1 MICLQPHYFTPNEAN
16 GAMTNELVYLRCI
29 LFEGRQESSISFLC
43 LVSTKVTAK
52 RCKLPDCQGESNET
66 LQKKNIPPRLYSWD
80 QSIYSIRIVIDGETW
95 QANEF

>member
-66 LQKKNIPPRLYSWD
+66 LQKKTYLLDSTAGISRSTVFAL
-80 QSIYSIRIVIDGETW
+80 
-95 QANEF
+95 